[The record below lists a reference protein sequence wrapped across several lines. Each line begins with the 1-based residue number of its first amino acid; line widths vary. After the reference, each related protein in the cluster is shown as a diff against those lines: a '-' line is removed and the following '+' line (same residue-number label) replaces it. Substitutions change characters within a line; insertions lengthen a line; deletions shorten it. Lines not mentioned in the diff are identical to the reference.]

1 MPTMPALTHS
11 DRARSRAFTLVEL
24 LVVVA
29 IIAVLIGLL
38 LPALASVSRAG
49 KKSATQ
55 NMMNSFTNAVASF
68 SNDNGSRMPGYF
80 SAYEMGLE
88 SNEDAGMSAMENI
101 LLELSGTDVVLGSF
115 EDFSGDV
122 NRGPTDREGGIISIA
137 PFTNSEPNAAVVNTN
152 LIGSGGSYFSPDSNF
167 LKVLD
172 VTIGQQI
179 TTRANGQ
186 HLMPD
191 LVDAFGNP
199 ILAWVQDTSA
209 RGSIDPNQGGEGS
222 FDAGSDPNG
231 YAQFAQVSSD
241 GDGGPAWFYLMS
253 NNCFFG
259 DGAINIGTG
268 GVNQNSLSALS
279 TSRLASGGGTT
290 PISKEDRIRT
300 LSTLLASPSYYAL
313 PSGVT
318 LNDAV
323 LHQIYPSRPRGRML
337 IQSGGVD
344 GVYLGTRDQGWN
356 ANADT
361 EGTEY
366 HIGFGSNFK
375 NENGRHE
382 GDDGQFI
389 TYDIIDEF
397 DDIIQSV
404 N

>member
-1 MPTMPALTHS
+1 MPTMPAPTHT

-49 KKSATQ
+49 KKNATQ

-80 SAYEMGLE
+80 SPYEMGLM

-115 EDFSGDV
+115 EDFGDQV
-122 NRGPTDREGGIISIA
+122 NRGPEDREGGIISIA
-137 PFTNSEPNAAVVNTN
+137 PFTNSEPNAVVVNTN
-152 LIGSGGSYFSPDSNF
+152 LIGSSGSYFSPDSNF

-179 TTRANGQ
+179 TTRVNGQ

-209 RGSIDPNQGGEGS
+209 RGSIDPN
-222 FDAGSDPNG
+222 DNTIDG
-231 YAQFAQVSSD
+231 YTQFAQVSSD
-241 GDGGPAWFYLMS
+241 GDGGPAWYYLMS

-290 PISKEDRIRT
+290 PIDAEDRIRT
-300 LSTLLASPSYYAL
+300 LCTLLASPSYYAL

-318 LNDAV
+318 LDDAD
-323 LHQIYPSRPRGRML
+323 LHDIYPSRPRGRML

-344 GVYLGTRDQGWN
+344 GVYLGTRDQGWS

-366 HIGFGSNFK
+366 HIGFGINFK
-375 NENGRHE
+375 NKNNVRHE
-382 GDDGQFI
+382 GDDGEYI